1 MGTGRFYL
9 APALRQAG
17 SASEESVAVAVA
29 VAVVVA
35 VAGPVEFPTG
45 MNRD

>member
-29 VAVVVA
+29 VA
-35 VAGPVEFPTG
+35 GPVEFPTG